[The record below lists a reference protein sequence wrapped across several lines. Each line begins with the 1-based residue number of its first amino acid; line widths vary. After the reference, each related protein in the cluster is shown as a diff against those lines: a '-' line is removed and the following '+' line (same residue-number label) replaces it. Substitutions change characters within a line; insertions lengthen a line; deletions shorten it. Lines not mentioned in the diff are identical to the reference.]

1 MIKILLIWPKIG
13 IRIRRTCVKLSCF
26 FTDQVQV
33 GAISFSKTVSPQFGL
48 GEYDGRE
55 DMLNKIEQISY
66 EGLGTNTAEALNY
79 LYEKVGYK

>member
-1 MIKILLIWPKIG
+1 M
-13 IRIRRTCVKLSCF
+13 
-26 FTDQVQV
+26 

-79 LYEKVGYK
+79 LYEKVGYVTTQNVTTTQNVINFAS